1 VPAPFVANAV
11 FFSLDGFSSLF
22 KDQVTVW
29 IHFCVWNSF
38 PLIYLSVTVPLSC
51 SIFVFC
57 FCFFFVC
64 FFSFFYHNCS
74 VVQLNAGMVIP
85 PEALLLFRIVF
96 DILDFFF
103 IFPDVFA
110 NCPFYLS
117 EELSWKF
124 NGDCIESGLL
134 SAE

>member
-51 SIFVFC
+51 SIFVF
-57 FCFFFVC
+57 
-64 FFSFFYHNCS
+64 YHNS
-74 VVQLNAGMVIP
+74 SIVQLNAGMVIP